1 MDYKPL
7 NDEEVVKIVED
18 NISRS
23 IGYYDSQL
31 SRERELTQKYYQAEL
46 PKPQHDGNSKY
57 VSQDVYD
64 SVQSMSAAL
73 LESMAAGQKIVKFA
87 PQNADDVVMANI
99 ASEYTD
105 YVCFRQNDFYS
116 VARDVIHDG
125 LLARAGLAKVYW
137 DERLEYEVEEFADL
151 TEEELDMLLT
161 QDGVELEE
169 SEANSIGLLSGTIS
183 REMDKS
189 QVVIESV
196 PPENF
201 IIEPQAKSL
210 STVTFMAHR
219 ERKSITELREM
230 GYSEDLIEEIGDDHS
245 DVELETDPEIL
256 ARHEDIGSDRGFNA
270 KGFQDQVRTVM
281 VYECYIHIDPD
292 GSGMARLHK
301 VCKAGNAL
309 LDMYEVDDIP
319 FVAFVPL
326 PIPHAFYGSNFAEKV
341 VSTQNARTVLTR
353 SILDHAVITNNPRYL
368 VAKGSLTSPRE
379 MIDNRQ
385 GGIVN
390 VTRIDGVA
398 PMPQAGLNPFVFQT
412 LQLLEEQNEDTT
424 GVSRLSRGI
433 EKDAISKQNSA
444 AMVEQLASMSQQRQK
459 IIARNFANGFVAPL
473 FHKVYREIL
482 ANETQERIV
491 QLAGNFVPVDPT
503 TWDDKR
509 DVITELKLGYGE
521 QDRDAQKY
529 LALHAMLSQ
538 DEALAP
544 MYDAK
549 KRYNVMKTIMEKQG
563 ILNVDDYLTPPDQ
576 LPPPQPNPA
585 QEMQQEMA
593 MKQLEISER
602 QTVVAEM
609 KAQSDAEIAQLKLQ
623 LEELK
628 AQAAHAL
635 QSDNMDLKE
644 AQFQH
649 KKKIDEGELDIL
661 KVTEDRRGIVSPT
674 G

>member
-1 MDYKPL
+1 
-7 NDEEVVKIVED
+7 
-18 NISRS
+18 
-23 IGYYDSQL
+23 
-31 SRERELTQKYYQAEL
+31 
-46 PKPQHDGNSKY
+46 
-57 VSQDVYD
+57 
-64 SVQSMSAAL
+64 
-73 LESMAAGQKIVKFA
+73 
-87 PQNADDVVMANI
+87 
-99 ASEYTD
+99 
-105 YVCFRQNDFYS
+105 
-116 VARDVIHDG
+116 
-125 LLARAGLAKVYW
+125 
-137 DERLEYEVEEFADL
+137 
-151 TEEELDMLLT
+151 
-161 QDGVELEE
+161 
-169 SEANSIGLLSGTIS
+169 
-183 REMDKS
+183 
-189 QVVIESV
+189 
-196 PPENF
+196 
-201 IIEPQAKSL
+201 
-210 STVTFMAHR
+210 MAHR

-459 IIARNFANGFVAPL
+459 IVARNFANGFVAPL

-482 ANETQERIV
+482 ANESQERIV

>member
-1 MDYKPL
+1 
-7 NDEEVVKIVED
+7 
-18 NISRS
+18 
-23 IGYYDSQL
+23 
-31 SRERELTQKYYQAEL
+31 
-46 PKPQHDGNSKY
+46 
-57 VSQDVYD
+57 
-64 SVQSMSAAL
+64 MSAAL
-73 LESMAAGQKIVKFA
+73 LESMAAGQKIVKFS

-189 QVVIESV
+189 QVVIESIS
-196 PPENF
+196 PESF
-201 IIEPQAKSL
+201 IVEPQAKSL

-256 ARHEDIGSDRGFNA
+256 ARHEDIGSDRDFNA